1 MNTKDKIIGAA
12 QMLFL
17 KHGLDGVKMQMVADK
32 AGVNKGLLHY
42 YYKSKAKI
50 FTEVF
55 DRATSE
61 LLNNVALLFSDETL
75 SLEEKISAIVDAY
88 FKLLSKNSH
97 LPVFF
102 VSEMN
107 RSPEIISQLGFEKK
121 IKSLINSAKLALPDN
136 KPPEFAMQFILTLI
150 SLCVFPFMITPL
162 IDELTEDNKTTE
174 SLLNDR
180 KKLVKQTLINMI
192 HE

>member
-1 MNTKDKIIGAA
+1 MFTFVPTMNTKDKIIGAA

-55 DRATSE
+55 DRITSE
-61 LLNNVALLFSDETL
+61 LLRDVERLFSDEAL
-75 SLEEKISAIVDAY
+75 SLDEKISSIVDAY

-107 RSPEIISQLGFEKK
+107 RSPEILKTLGFG
-121 IKSLINSAKLALPDN
+121 N
-136 KPPEFAMQFILTLI
+136 K
-150 SLCVFPFMITPL
+150 
-162 IDELTEDNKTTE
+162 
-174 SLLNDR
+174 
-180 KKLVKQTLINMI
+180 
-192 HE
+192 

>member
-61 LLNNVALLFSDETL
+61 LLKDVKLLFTDETL
-75 SLEEKISAIVDAY
+75 SLDEKISAIVDAY

-107 RSPEIISQLGFEKK
+107 RSPEILSQLGFGEK
-121 IKSLINSAKLALPDN
+121 IKSLVNSAKLALPDN
-136 KPPEFAMQFILTLI
+136 KPPEFAMQFMLTLI

-162 IDELTEDNKTTE
+162 INELTEDNKKTE
-174 SLLNDR
+174 TMLNDR
-180 KKLVKQTLINMI
+180 KELVKQTLINMI
-192 HE
+192 Q

>member
-55 DRATSE
+55 DKATSE
-61 LLNNVALLFSDETL
+61 LLKDVELLFADESL
-75 SLEEKISAIVDAY
+75 SIKDKISAIVDAY

-107 RSPEIISQLGFEKK
+107 RSPEILSQLGFGKK
-121 IKSLINSAKLALPDN
+121 IKSLVNSANLALPDN
-136 KPPEFAMQFILTLI
+136 KPPEFAMQFMLTLI

-162 IDELTEDNKTTE
+162 IDELTEDNKKTE
-174 SLLNDR
+174 TLINDR
-180 KKLVKQTLINMI
+180 KELVKQTLINMI
-192 HE
+192 Q